1 VAAFA
6 GCLGHRCSCQ
16 ATFLSLTNYF
26 LNFLA
31 RSARFGGK
39 SSRRRQ
45 PKQRHRPPHS
55 KPGVQQLAAV
65 LAEEHLLTNARRARC
80 IDHEASQEGRT
91 NPYCGTRHLA
101 GQEAGGTYGAQSCNR
116 PSNPDQGR
124 QKGRFPS
131 GQGFQAGGLRPYRT
145 PLSST
150 RAGGA
155 VVRRLVESVESY
167 PACQPDVNLSRRP
180 SARRDPQFQERPMMK
195 A

>member
-65 LAEEHLLTNARRARC
+65 LAEEHLLTNARRA
-80 IDHEASQEGRT
+80 H
-91 NPYCGTRHLA
+91 CGTRHPA